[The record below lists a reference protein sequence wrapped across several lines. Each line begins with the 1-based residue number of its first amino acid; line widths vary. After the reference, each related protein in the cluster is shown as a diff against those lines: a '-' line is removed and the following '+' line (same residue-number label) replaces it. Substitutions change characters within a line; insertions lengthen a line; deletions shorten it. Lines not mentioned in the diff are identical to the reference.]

1 MSNDLGIDRSGNNNS
16 WTVNNMAF
24 ADQVVDSPTNNFATL
39 NPLWQDS
46 SITLQEGNLRSSRN
60 ANMNRPSF
68 STISL
73 GTGKWY
79 FEALDQYTTGNQI
92 GVEWE
97 GADVETY
104 VHTSGI
110 KAYTWSSSGSTYAE
124 GVYDG
129 GGSAG
134 SVASGARI
142 RMVAYDGATGKLWG
156 GANGTWGSSGNP
168 AAGTNESMTVP
179 AAYRDKMHFVVATEN
194 SSTSQGIVANF
205 GQDSS
210 FAGLKT
216 AQGNQDGNSIGD
228 FYYTP
233 PTGFLALCTSNLPDA
248 TVTPSEHFNTV
259 LYTGDGTDDRSI
271 TGVGFQPD
279 FTWIKGRNTTEWHH
293 VYDAVRGANKSIYP
307 NSTYQEESL
316 SDTFESFDSD
326 GFTVGYNA
334 SYSSVFGNKAST
346 NYVAWNWKAGTS
358 SNLTAG
364 GARSIATVSS
374 VNVDAGF
381 EIITYTGSGTAGNT
395 IGHSLGVAPDLL
407 IIRRRNTAN
416 TWTVYVPPAVD
427 HTKKIHLEVTDAV
440 AANGTTLN
448 STAPTASVIT
458 LGDDNRSNGSSDTY
472 VMYAFAEKDGYS
484 KFGSY
489 VGNQDAD
496 GTFVYCGFR
505 PAFVLIKNTVT
516 AGEGFVIMNNKSD
529 PSNVVGTYQT
539 VYSAAAEQGTAGTT
553 SSRSIDFVSNGFK
566 LRGNSTEINESGDA
580 HVFIAF
586 AETPFK
592 YSNAR

>member
-1 MSNDLGIDRSGNNNS
+1 MSNDLGIDRSGNGNN
-16 WTVNNMAF
+16 WTVNNITYS
-24 ADQVVDSPTNNFATL
+24 DQVVDSPTNNFATL

-97 GADVETY
+97 GEDVETY
-104 VHTSGI
+104 VHNSGT
-110 KAYTWSSSGSTYAE
+110 KAYTWNSSGSTYAE

-134 SVASGARI
+134 TVASGARI

-216 AQGNQDGNSIGD
+216 AQGNQDGNNIGD

-233 PTGFLALCTSNLPDA
+233 PTGFLALCTSNLPDVA
-248 TVTPSEHFNTV
+248 VTPSEHFNTV
-259 LYTGDGTDDRSI
+259 LYNGSASTPLAV
-271 TGVGFQPD
+271 TGVGFSPD
-279 FTWIKGRNTTEWHH
+279 MTWLKARSQGWGTGAFTRLNGTGAGSGYKYMFTNTTAAESDQW
-293 VYDAVRGANKSIYP
+293 GAI
-307 NSTYQEESL
+307 T
-316 SDTFESFDSD
+316 FDSD
-326 GFTVGYNA
+326 GFTGVSSGYNGSFA
-334 SYSSVFGNKAST
+334 HDFGGDGQTFVS
-346 NYVAWNWKAGTS
+346 WNWKANGSGS
-358 SNLTAG
+358 SNTNG
-364 GARSIATVSS
+364 SINSTVSA
-374 VNVDAGF
+374 NVDAGF
-381 EIITYTGSGTAGNT
+381 SIINFQGNQTAGAT
-395 IGHSLGVAPDLL
+395 VGHGLSKAPEML
-407 IIRRRNTAN
+407 IIKNRDTAGYGWLFGHEVISWEKYLVLNTS
-416 TWTVYVPPAVD
+416 
-427 HTKKIHLEVTDAV
+427 
-440 AANGTTLN
+440 AAEADQTSIWND
-448 STAPTASVIT
+448 TAPTSTVFSLGSDT
-458 LGDDNRSNGSSDTY
+458 FGNKTGDDIIC
-472 VMYAFAEKDGYS
+472 YAFHSVDGYS
-484 KFGSY
+484 KVGSY
-489 VGNQDAD
+489 TGNGNAD
-496 GTFVYCGFR
+496 GTFVYTGFK
-505 PAFVLIKNTVT
+505 PMLVLRRRT
-516 AGEGFVIMNNKSD
+516 ANAEDWHISD
-529 PSNVVGTYQT
+529 SRRSTFNVMDDTLKPNSSGAESTD
-539 VYSAAAEQGTAGTT
+539 SAW
-553 SSRSIDFVSNGFK
+553 SIDFLSNGFK
-566 LRGNSTEINESGDA
+566 VRNSFSGLNA
-580 HVFIAF
+580 SGEEYIYYAV

>member
-1 MSNDLGIDRSGNNNS
+1 MALGSPQWMYKSGEDYTIDQSLRFSGDAGGEPKLTFTPSSDPTSNKQHTVSFWVKRGELEAYSAVISAGGRFDTGVYFNGGANNKDTVTVMTNHAEVGRAIEIDAVLRDASAWYHIVATWDTNNSTATDRHICWVNGVRQAVGSEATMPQNGSTKLMANGEEITIGMGGRYQHENRFDGCLAEFHCIDGQVLTPTSFGETGDYGEWKPIEYSGTYGNNGFYLDFSNSSALGDDKSGNDNDFAVNS
-16 WTVNNMAF
+16 AITAS
-24 ADQVVDSPTNNFATL
+24 DQILDTPTNNFATL
-39 NPLWQDS
+39 NLLWQDS

-110 KAYTWSSSGSTYAE
+110 KAYTWNSSGSTYAE

-233 PTGFLALCTSNLPDA
+233 PTGFLALCTKNLPSVA
-248 TVTPSEHFNTV
+248 VTPSEHFNTV
-259 LYTGDGTDDRSI
+259 LYTGNATARNI
-271 TGVGFQPD
+271 TGVGFASEMV
-279 FTWIKGRNTTEWHH
+279 WIKARTGSNNHALF
-293 VYDAVRGANKSIYP
+293 DKVRGASQRLVVDTTGAEDNKQAIC
-307 NSTYQEESL
+307 QQMVLVLQMDL
-316 SDTFESFDSD
+316 S
-326 GFTVGYNA
+326 
-334 SYSSVFGNKAST
+334 
-346 NYVAWNWKAGTS
+346 
-358 SNLTAG
+358 
-364 GARSIATVSS
+364 
-374 VNVDAGF
+374 
-381 EIITYTGSGTAGNT
+381 
-395 IGHSLGVAPDLL
+395 
-407 IIRRRNTAN
+407 
-416 TWTVYVPPAVD
+416 
-427 HTKKIHLEVTDAV
+427 
-440 AANGTTLN
+440 
-448 STAPTASVIT
+448 
-458 LGDDNRSNGSSDTY
+458 
-472 VMYAFAEKDGYS
+472 
-484 KFGSY
+484 
-489 VGNQDAD
+489 
-496 GTFVYCGFR
+496 
-505 PAFVLIKNTVT
+505 
-516 AGEGFVIMNNKSD
+516 
-529 PSNVVGTYQT
+529 
-539 VYSAAAEQGTAGTT
+539 
-553 SSRSIDFVSNGFK
+553 
-566 LRGNSTEINESGDA
+566 
-580 HVFIAF
+580 
-586 AETPFK
+586 
-592 YSNAR
+592 